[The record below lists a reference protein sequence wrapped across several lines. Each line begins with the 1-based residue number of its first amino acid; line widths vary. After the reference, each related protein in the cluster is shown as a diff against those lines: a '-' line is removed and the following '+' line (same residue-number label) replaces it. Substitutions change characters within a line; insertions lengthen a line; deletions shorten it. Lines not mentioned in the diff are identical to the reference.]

1 MIPAG
6 CETGI
11 LRRLAEMPFL
21 DRLELAAV
29 SGWSRGAVY
38 AGMDRLQQRGMVD
51 AIPHAS
57 PLITPTS
64 RYFLTAE
71 GLRRLAEDEGVTVD
85 QLLDTR
91 PVSARWRRVLLE
103 RLDALAVIYR
113 VEAAV
118 SGAVHPIRFRWY
130 RAGPADAGIVLPDGR
145 CLAVVRQG
153 NTADRSTFAKR
164 LWRLSEEARPGAVL
178 LLAPDDVRLR
188 QASRALDSLPL
199 LGFLACEG
207 DAARGGAGSQ
217 VWRTPSS
224 PVPLCL
230 REVLDYVRAGGELPA
245 ETPPRRES
253 LPADLD
259 LDSAAND
266 VPTCLLPVLLKPVE
280 KRALDLLSDWPW
292 LEPAHLGQ
300 LMGVGRTRLYQV
312 LERLKE
318 LGLAIATSVE
328 GHRCLA
334 LSDKGLAVLARR
346 DRTAVGTARQR
357 WSAAPVKPESP
368 LTWRNVHGSRSRQ
381 LLRNLEHTQAVHWFL
396 AVLSN
401 QARSQGW
408 QAVQFDPPRRA
419 SRFFPHDDRLHSVR
433 PDAFGVLGRD
443 GKEQPFFLEWER
455 RAVRPVTM
463 AARIAPYL
471 RYYAANRPLDDHG
484 VTPAVLVVFDDDIAA
499 GHFLRV
505 AGDEMKRAGVRVP
518 LWVSDRAAL
527 EKSGPLDKA
536 WQMPG
541 RWDTLLQFTNTP
553 VDSLIRSNHRCTS
566 PTDEPLAWI
575 ADVQA
580 VQSARPKRLL
590 QQYD

>member
-1 MIPAG
+1 MTRTG
-6 CETGI
+6 CEGEA

-38 AGMDRLQQRGMVD
+38 AAMDRLQQRGMVD

-57 PLITPTS
+57 PLITPTA

-71 GLRRLAEDEGVTVD
+71 GLRGLADDEGVTVD
-85 QLLDTR
+85 QLLSSR

-103 RLDALAVIYR
+103 RLDALAVIHH
-113 VEAAV
+113 VVAAV
-118 SGAVHPIRFRWY
+118 SGAVHPIRLRWY
-130 RAGPADAGIVLPDGR
+130 RAGPADAGIFLPDEL
-145 CLAVVRQG
+145 CIAVVRQG
-153 NTADRSTFAKR
+153 NTADRAAFAKR

-199 LGFLACEG
+199 LGFLALEG

-217 VWRTPSS
+217 VWRTPSG
-224 PVPLCL
+224 PVPLSL
-230 REVLDYVRAGGELPA
+230 REVLDYVRPGGELPA
-245 ETPPRRES
+245 GTPPRRES

-259 LDSAAND
+259 LDSAGND
-266 VPTCLLPVLLKPVE
+266 VPACLLPALLKPVE

-292 LEPAHLGQ
+292 LQPAHLGQ
-300 LMGVGRTRLYQV
+300 LMGVGRARLYQV
-312 LERLKE
+312 LERLGE
-318 LGLAIATSVE
+318 LGLVMAVDAE

-334 LSDKGLAVLARR
+334 LSDRGLAALARR

-357 WSAAPVKPESP
+357 WSAAPVKPEAP

-396 AVLSN
+396 AVLAN
-401 QARSQGW
+401 QSRSQGW
-408 QAVQFDPPRRA
+408 KVVQFDPPRRA
-419 SRFFPHDDRLHSVR
+419 SRFFRRDDRLHSVR
-433 PDAFGVLGRD
+433 PDAFGVLKRE
-443 GKEQPFFLEWER
+443 GKERPFFLEWER

-471 RYYAANRPLDDHG
+471 RYYATRRPLDDHG
-484 VTPAVLVVFDDDIAA
+484 VAPAVLVVFDDDLAA

-505 AGDEMKRAGVRVP
+505 ADDEMRRAGVKVP
-518 LWVSDRAAL
+518 LWVSHRNAL
-527 EKSGPLDKA
+527 ERSGPLGAA
-536 WQMPG
+536 WQAPG
-541 RWDTLLQFTNTP
+541 RWEPSCPFPATP
-553 VDSLIRSNHRCTS
+553 
-566 PTDEPLAWI
+566 PAE
-575 ADVQA
+575 
-580 VQSARPKRLL
+580 KRRTP
-590 QQYD
+590 